1 MKVKAEELTE
11 KLQSHHLELGGEY
24 LEFLET
30 TEIEPEV
37 ERQEAFRTEQLT
49 KLAALNATLLSKTPT
64 GVVAAPVQQVH
75 GHVGGDRDTIGQ
87 SYSSDTDGSKVR
99 SKMKMAPMAIPKF
112 SGKTVDYPEWKK
124 LFKDCIEA
132 QYEESAAVMT
142 MKTLRS

>member
-1 MKVKAEELTE
+1 M
-11 KLQSHHLELGGEY
+11 QHCS
-24 LEFLET
+24 
-30 TEIEPEV
+30 
-37 ERQEAFRTEQLT
+37 
-49 KLAALNATLLSKTPT
+49 LLSKTPT

-99 SKMKMAPMAIPKF
+99 CKMKMAPMAIPKF

-142 MKTLRS
+142 MKTQALPEELKHYVPSSSDLKQVWEKLDKKFLDPTVNFVTGGLFQGENRIRR